1 MKRSTL
7 GKAGGTVPA
16 AKTEKAARRK
26 SPNAR
31 RALRASDRPN
41 QGKRARSGV
50 VGSNR
55 WGEYERLSASQE
67 RKLVLAADK
76 GDREARRQLVE
87 AFMPLIAGVARIYRG
102 SRAVERMELMQEGV
116 VGLLRALER
125 YDPRRGT
132 PFWAYASWWVRQAM
146 QDLVAELSRPVV
158 LSDRALRKLAR
169 IKDARREY
177 VQAHKKEPSTA
188 ELATKTA
195 LPSDQVEKL
204 IVAERTPRAFE
215 GPLGDDENTD
225 ATLGDLLADPLGEDE
240 YERVDRR
247 IEVEELRSLPSEL
260 CERERLILKARY
272 GLDCP
277 EQTLRELAG
286 GLQLSAE
293 RVRQIEERALEKLRL
308 AACA

>member
-1 MKRSTL
+1 
-7 GKAGGTVPA
+7 
-16 AKTEKAARRK
+16 
-26 SPNAR
+26 
-31 RALRASDRPN
+31 
-41 QGKRARSGV
+41 
-50 VGSNR
+50 
-55 WGEYERLSASQE
+55 
-67 RKLVLAADK
+67 
-76 GDREARRQLVE
+76 
-87 AFMPLIAGVARIYRG
+87 MPLIGGVARIYRG

-215 GPLGDDENTD
+215 GPLGDNENSD